1 MTSANEIAPGQA
13 LSGKGHKDENF
24 PVASGLIS
32 AKHRPT
38 ILAYYR
44 FARAADDVADHP
56 TMPANAKLAL
66 LDRLEDTLLGKRD
79 DDAEALPLR
88 AALKEKSL
96 SPRHALDLLVA
107 FRMDVTKNRYSS
119 WLELMEYC
127 RYSAA
132 PVGRFVLDVHGESPA
147 TWPANDALCSALQII
162 NHLQDCGKDY
172 KAIDR
177 VYVPLDALAGAG
189 LDVSALA
196 AERASPA
203 LRQCLEALARKTA
216 LLLND
221 SAGFAAQI
229 VDFRLGLEVSVIQR
243 LAEALNDGL
252 LKRDPLSEK
261 VHHGKMQFFAIGMRA
276 ALGYALG
283 RANPFGAAS
292 ARKADTA

>member
-1 MTSANEIAPGQA
+1 MTRANEIATSEA

-32 AKHRPT
+32 ARHRPT

-44 FARAADDVADHP
+44 FARAADDAADHP
-56 TMPANAKLAL
+56 TLEPAAKLAL

-88 AALKEKSL
+88 AALKEKGL

-107 FRMDVTKNRYSS
+107 FRMDVTKTRYANWS
-119 WLELMEYC
+119 ELMEYC

-132 PVGRFVLDVHGESPA
+132 PVGRFVLDVHGESQS

-172 KAIDR
+172 KMIDR
-177 VYVPLDALAGAG
+177 VYVPLDALEAAG
-189 LDVSALA
+189 LDVSALGA
-196 AERASPA
+196 DRASPA
-203 LRQCLEALARKTA
+203 LRQCLQALARKTS
-216 LLLND
+216 LLLD
-221 SAGFAAQI
+221 ESASFAGQI
-229 VDFRLGLEVSVIQR
+229 ADFRLGLEVSVIQR
-243 LAEALNDGL
+243 LGEALNDGL

-261 VHHGKMQFFAIGMRA
+261 VHHGKLQFLSIGLRA

-292 ARKADTA
+292 SRKADTA